1 MEVLV
6 TVLLEGIHIFMFV
19 VYGLYLSVY
28 LLVYK
33 HLPGALLC
41 VPTAHIGFYHFFFLY
56 KSCFSHRYAQL
67 HCWTIYYTCKEKSW
81 LYGDKSLGIW
91 INGLSHTYESV
102 CGLQSFN

>member
-41 VPTAHIGFYHFFFLY
+41 VPTTHWILPLFFPVQKLFFTQICTVTLLDYLLY
-56 KSCFSHRYAQL
+56 M
-67 HCWTIYYTCKEKSW
+67 
-81 LYGDKSLGIW
+81 
-91 INGLSHTYESV
+91 
-102 CGLQSFN
+102 